1 MEPTA
6 LVFVS
11 FLVLTLLADHFVIWR
26 RFTASAVAAPETA
39 RRRLWQS
46 WLGMLWGLALA
57 AVLSWALSGRPWGQL
72 GLVLPRGWRAVASV
86 GLVLV
91 VLTLY
96 LPSISKLRRA
106 PAERLAALRGRFGS
120 HAAMLPHTRGDLL
133 WFIALAVSA
142 GICEELVFRG
152 CLLSVVRSAVGLR
165 PATIVSCLVFSVA
178 HAYQGVGGIVRTGLI
193 GAVFT
198 VVVLGLGSLIPAIVA
213 HALVDIG
220 QGVVA
225 WLVLRQGELTQ
236 TSAISSEENVAVAR
250 PPA

>member
-6 LVFVS
+6 LVFLS
-11 FLVLTLLADHFVIWR
+11 ILALALLADHFVIWR
-26 RFTASAVAAPETA
+26 HFTASTAAAPEAA

-57 AVLSWALSGRPWGQL
+57 AVLSWALSGRPWGEL
-72 GLVLPRGWRAVASV
+72 GLVLPRGWRALASV

-106 PAERLAALRGRFGS
+106 PAERLASLRGRFGS

-133 WFIALAVSA
+133 WFIALAISA

-152 CLLSVVRSAVGLR
+152 YLLSVVRSAVGPW
-165 PATIVSCLVFSVA
+165 PAIIVSCLVFSVA

-193 GAVFT
+193 GAAFT
-198 VVVLGLGSLIPAIVA
+198 AVVLGLGSLIPAIVA

-236 TSAISSEENVAVAR
+236 TSAICSEENVAVAR